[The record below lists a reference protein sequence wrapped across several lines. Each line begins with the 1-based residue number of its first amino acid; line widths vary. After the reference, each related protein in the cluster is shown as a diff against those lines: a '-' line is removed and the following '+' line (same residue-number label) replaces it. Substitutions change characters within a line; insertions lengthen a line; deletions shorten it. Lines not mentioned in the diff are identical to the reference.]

1 LFELNINSLCCCF
14 ASQGFDVDMLHGFDL
29 NQPPH
34 HAPDTQQQAEYTN
47 GGNASNGFV
56 PGPQSEASG
65 NAPNEAE
72 LCGDEIYSQPV
83 VPYVGMV
90 FDHLDEAFEVYNK
103 YACKLGF
110 GMHIGN
116 TKYITTRNAPKG
128 TILSRSFECV
138 HSGEPLDEA
147 KNGSGKNKFAAGSHY

>member
-1 LFELNINSLCCCF
+1 
-14 ASQGFDVDMLHGFDL
+14 
-29 NQPPH
+29 
-34 HAPDTQQQAEYTN
+34 
-47 GGNASNGFV
+47 
-56 PGPQSEASG
+56 
-65 NAPNEAE
+65 
-72 LCGDEIYSQPV
+72 
-83 VPYVGMV
+83 MV

-138 HSGEPLDEA
+138 HSGKPLDEA
-147 KNGSGKNKFAAGSHY
+147 KMGAGRTNLLQRNRIP